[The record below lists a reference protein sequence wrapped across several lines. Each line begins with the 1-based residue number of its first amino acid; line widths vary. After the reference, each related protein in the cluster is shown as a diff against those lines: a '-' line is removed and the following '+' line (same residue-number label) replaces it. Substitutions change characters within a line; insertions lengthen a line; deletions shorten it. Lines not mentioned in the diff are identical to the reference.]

1 MKGQFHIKATLIIHL
16 AKEKN
21 LPMMENPQG
30 DILLYKI
37 ASKPNNIA
45 NTCLFQTL
53 FLEIRKDDGK
63 KNNSMLYSDTM
74 SSRLGYASSFGP
86 EGQIQNFG
94 AKELCMEKSLASTSL
109 IKAKLWKKSV
119 GSVPGL
125 GFQDLAEENSPR
137 RLANTWLNFQVPF
150 SLSVSGRR
158 TIIVQT
164 QLSSRKRKVYCCS
177 D

>member
-1 MKGQFHIKATLIIHL
+1 
-16 AKEKN
+16 
-21 LPMMENPQG
+21 MMENPQG

-37 ASKPNNIA
+37 ASKPNNIS
-45 NTCLFQTL
+45 NTRLFQTL
-53 FLEIRKDDGK
+53 FLEIRKGDGK
-63 KNNSMLYSDTM
+63 KNNSMLYSHTM
-74 SSRLGYASSFGP
+74 SSRLGCASSLGL

-109 IKAKLWKKSV
+109 IKAKLWKKSM
-119 GSVPGL
+119 GPVPGP
-125 GFQDLAEENSPR
+125 GFQDLAEENPPR
-137 RLANTWLNFQVPF
+137 RLANTWLNFQVRF

-164 QLSSRKRKVYCCS
+164 QGRDKSTVVLSGTLQIFNRRLKPYSW